1 AATGAGEVTA
11 AAAAESAAGSGC
23 AATVQHQKATS
34 VVQSGRTRA
43 QRKETVAVM
52 EEIPGVIGRLRP
64 AGSRQDREITVFY
77 RRNARGC
84 RVAGCILAGTFDNCF
99 AKKSSE
105 LPKVSERFAAK
116 FVIGRHGR
124 VAKCSAAALVRS
136 ITKV

>member
-1 AATGAGEVTA
+1 
-11 AAAAESAAGSGC
+11 
-23 AATVQHQKATS
+23 HQKATS

-52 EEIPGVIGRLRP
+52 VEIPGEIGRRRP

-77 RRNARGC
+77 RRNARG
-84 RVAGCILAGTFDNCF
+84 RFGVRYPRSGVFGNFV

-116 FVIGRHGR
+116 FHDG
-124 VAKCSAAALVRS
+124 AAGAPRGCRLAVPARS
-136 ITKV
+136 LKKA